1 MHLIMG
7 LGNPGKKYTNNRH
20 NIGFMF
26 LDYLV
31 DKNNL
36 NQFKKKKNYYYSL
49 NNFNDIN
56 FVCIKPATYMNLSG
70 NALISAMNFFKIE
83 INDILIILDDI
94 ALPFG
99 KIRIREN
106 GSHGGHNG
114 LKNIQ
119 LLLGNQIYKRI
130 RIGIGSP
137 EYAGQMINYVLGD
150 FNIENINTLKESVF
164 PNVEDSIKL
173 ITNNQIK
180 EAMNKYNAINIS
192 ENKDQS

>member
-49 NNFNDIN
+49 NNFEDIN

-83 INDILIILDDI
+83 INNILIILI
-94 ALPFG
+94 
-99 KIRIREN
+99 II
-106 GSHGGHNG
+106 
-114 LKNIQ
+114 
-119 LLLGNQIYKRI
+119 
-130 RIGIGSP
+130 
-137 EYAGQMINYVLGD
+137 
-150 FNIENINTLKESVF
+150 
-164 PNVEDSIKL
+164 
-173 ITNNQIK
+173 
-180 EAMNKYNAINIS
+180 
-192 ENKDQS
+192 